1 VLQVGTGST
10 HWNSLERV
18 SYVRLKG
25 RWVAYPFQNNIA
37 ALETDDQIAC
47 LKGLIAATVRH
58 ATSPNPPG
66 DFDEWIL
73 RTQARI
79 LPSPSLANNATRLGS
94 PASFSCLELTRRAGR
109 GHR

>member
-1 VLQVGTGST
+1 VGTGPT

-25 RWVAYPFQNNIA
+25 RWVAYPFQNNVA

-47 LKGLIAATVRH
+47 LKGLVQATVRH
-58 ATSPNPPG
+58 ATAPKPPA

-73 RTQARI
+73 RTQARAQRRI
-79 LPSPSLANNATRLGS
+79 QPCLSPRWA
-94 PASFSCLELTRRAGR
+94 
-109 GHR
+109 

>member
-1 VLQVGTGST
+1 VLSQPLSEALRRVPPAAQVGTGPT

-25 RWVAYPFQNNIA
+25 RWVAYPFQNNVA

-47 LKGLIAATVRH
+47 LKGLVQATVRH
-58 ATSPNPPG
+58 ATAPKPPA

-73 RTQARI
+73 RTQARAQRRI
-79 LPSPSLANNATRLGS
+79 QPCLSPRWA
-94 PASFSCLELTRRAGR
+94 
-109 GHR
+109 